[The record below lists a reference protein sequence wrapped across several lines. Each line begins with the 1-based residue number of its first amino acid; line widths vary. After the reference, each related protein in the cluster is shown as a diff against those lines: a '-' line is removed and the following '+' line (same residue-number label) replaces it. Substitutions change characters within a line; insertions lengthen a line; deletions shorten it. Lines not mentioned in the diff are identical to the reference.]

1 MNYLPID
8 YGCVAAN
15 QVKKNIRDCVRQES
29 EFLQKLQKESV
40 LEQILLELTGK
51 IPPTTDNLIDLDVPT
66 QSRQAMA
73 LDMAQNIIG
82 MSPLLQDSSRPEPT
96 IFDIINMQVSE
107 EEEGLTEEELR
118 EFYIENADTDF
129 ELFPEKDGQLRQ
141 AELNRIDE
149 IVKGKSKLNK
159 NDLKKVREI
168 LSNTV

>member
-96 IFDIINMQVSE
+96 IFDIVNMQDSE
-107 EEEGLTEEELR
+107 EEEE
-118 EFYIENADTDF
+118 F
-129 ELFPEKDGQLRQ
+129 ELFPEKDGRLRRT
-141 AELNRIDE
+141 ELNRIDE

>member
-8 YGCVAAN
+8 YECIAAN
-15 QVKKNIRDCVRQES
+15 QLKRNIYECARKEAEYLSQ
-29 EFLQKLQKESV
+29 LQKESV
-40 LEQILLELTGK
+40 LEQILLELKGK
-51 IPPTTDNLIDLDVPT
+51 NLPTTDNLIDLSVPV
-66 QSRQAMA
+66 QSRQP
-73 LDMAQNIIG
+73 MAQNIIG

-96 IFDIINMQVSE
+96 IFDIFNMLDSE

-141 AELNRIDE
+141 AESNRIDE
-149 IVKGKSKLNK
+149 IIKGKSKLNK